1 MMSHPMTI
9 AERAERLGISVED
22 FGELRAVSIK
32 LGKTPAR
39 RSRSPARAI
48 KFTKAQVR
56 RAVKGVESAGMR
68 VRRVTV
74 NPDGSI
80 TVDSIDG
87 VPTAIDNREPALA
100 TSWDD
105 V

>member
-1 MMSHPMTI
+1 MKAQAILT
-9 AERAERLGISVED
+9 RAERLGISIED
-22 FGELRAVSIK
+22 FGELRALSINW
-32 LGKTPAR
+32 GKTPAR
-39 RSRSPARAI
+39 RSRNPARALP
-48 KFTKAQVR
+48 TQAQVR
-56 RAVKGVESAGMR
+56 RAVKGVESAGLL

-80 TVDSIDG
+80 TLDSVDG
-87 VPTAIDNREPALA
+87 VHPAVDNLETTLA

>member
-1 MMSHPMTI
+1 VTGHTI
-9 AERAERLGISVED
+9 AERAEELPDVV
-22 FGELRAVSIK
+22 ELRR
-32 LGKTPAR
+32 LMLDLRNPPAR

-48 KFTKAQVR
+48 PFTQAKVR
-56 RAVKGVESAGMR
+56 RAVKGAQSAGLL

-80 TVDSIDG
+80 TLDSMDG
-87 VPTAIDNREPALA
+87 AHPAIDNRETALA